1 MRVEWETALATM
13 ARRQTVPDQSFV
25 EHEVAN
31 IVASWAMEGQHCT
44 AEEIALLHD
53 VAAGRV
59 SGDIADMLRRLDTD

>member
-1 MRVEWETALATM
+1 LKRKHARRTM
-13 ARRQTVPDQSFV
+13 ARRRTVPDQGFV

-44 AEEIALLHD
+44 VAEIALLRD

-59 SGDIADMLRRLDTD
+59 NGDIADILRRLDAD

>member
-1 MRVEWETALATM
+1 M
-13 ARRQTVPDQSFV
+13 PDQSFV

-44 AEEIALLHD
+44 AEEIALLHE

-59 SGDIADMLRRLDTD
+59 NGNIADIVRLLDTD